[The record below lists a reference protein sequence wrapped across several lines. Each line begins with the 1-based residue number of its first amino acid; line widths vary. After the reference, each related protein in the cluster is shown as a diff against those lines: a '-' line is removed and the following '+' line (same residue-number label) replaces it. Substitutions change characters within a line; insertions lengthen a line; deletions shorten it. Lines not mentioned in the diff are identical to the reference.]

1 MRKHERIQHVVLLSF
16 FQLSFQR
23 YLCLYSF
30 IKVLLG
36 TKKYV
41 VPRSLDPRRDPQ
53 RVDHTELQ
61 KRGLFGSTSHDR
73 DPIQPAGTSEEGVRS
88 RSLFGRVFKGKNSYI
103 SRKKSYIQ
111 HGSFGYR
118 ELQRGLI
125 ARKLWAQGVTL
136 FSNLYCAVLGLPS

>member
-103 SRKKSYIQ
+103 SRKK
-111 HGSFGYR
+111 
-118 ELQRGLI
+118 ELHT
-125 ARKLWAQGVTL
+125 AWKLWVQGVTAGAY
-136 FSNLYCAVLGLPS
+136 STEALGTGSYFV